1 MLAAA
6 RQVTPT
12 AAGIVA
18 AIPVT
23 GELVSI
29 FAWFAIVALAAV
41 GGIYLMM
48 AVRRWSQRE
57 ESPVTFTIQDLRD
70 MRDRGEISAAEF
82 SAMRATILAQLEPAK
97 PAGPPAPRAGG
108 DETDKAAEGDGS
120 SSLP

>member
-1 MLAAA
+1 MLVAA
-6 RQVTPT
+6 RQVTST
-12 AAGIVA
+12 TAGIVA

-23 GELVSI
+23 GELLSI

-57 ESPVTFTIQDLRD
+57 ESPATFTIQDLRD

-82 SAMRATILAQLEPAK
+82 SAMRATILAQLEPS
-97 PAGPPAPRAGG
+97 AGLPAPRPGG
-108 DETDKAAEGDGS
+108 DETDKPAESDGS
-120 SSLP
+120 SSLS